1 MVLED
6 YKGVSVG
13 LEEYGFV
20 CFKYEEFFFWWVWG
34 EGLESRWVGDV

>member
-6 YKGVSVG
+6 HKGASAG
-13 LEEYGFV
+13 LEEHGPA
-20 CFKYEEFFFWWVWG
+20 CSKHEEFLSWWVWG